1 MNGLFL
7 LPLTPD
13 DCKLD
18 PSILRISETQKY
30 LRKNV
35 RVSF

>member
-18 PSILRISETQKY
+18 PSTLRTSEAQKY
-30 LRKNV
+30 LSKDA
-35 RVSF
+35 RVSC